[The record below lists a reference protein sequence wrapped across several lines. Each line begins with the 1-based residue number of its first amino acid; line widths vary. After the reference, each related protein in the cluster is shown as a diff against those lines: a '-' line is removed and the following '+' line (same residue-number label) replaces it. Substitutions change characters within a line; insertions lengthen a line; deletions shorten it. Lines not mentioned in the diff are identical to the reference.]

1 MRDVPEE
8 ETMQLEDDAPVTEVR
23 AAESGE
29 QAETGDVP
37 EQRRKKEKSGLGAY
51 RWAAVSGTVL
61 ACIVLA
67 AMLINITSA
76 FGDAVSVITIFEF
89 FFSIFYIRSGI
100 VYITLAKF
108 SLAIFYIVILVMTI
122 KDIVFFPK
130 TLYGIFRL
138 KGGEKS
144 VKRAESIMNYICGSA
159 SSIAARFYAFLIA
172 AYALSGDPLT
182 FGSWIV
188 IGAGAVYALL
198 MAVCSAVRSEK
209 PLADARDDCP
219 KSYAASLV
227 LRQILLVFCI
237 GVLAF
242 VMSAPSGYDLAFGV
256 QVLFGGYFQ
265 GVSGFF
271 ITLYHSIVK
280 HILNIVALFMM
291 IRMIGIV
298 WSGYNVSDGAQEWA
312 EDSLANSL
320 QRILSVMAVG
330 AVLAFVFSAFEI
342 SGECHFGSN
351 TFSIWWN
358 TIQFDIFPTIVAVI
372 AGMLIVY
379 FLHEDKPNKK
389 KTSAIVALY
398 RDLQRR
404 RERERLP

>member
-8 ETMQLEDDAPVTEVR
+8 ETMQLETDAPVTEVQ
-23 AAESGE
+23 AVENGE
-29 QAETGDVP
+29 QAETCGAS

-51 RWAAVSGTVL
+51 RWAAAGGTVL
-61 ACIVLA
+61 ACIALA

-76 FGDAVSVITIFEF
+76 FGEAVSVITVLEF
-89 FFSIFYIRSGI
+89 FFSIFSIHSRI

-122 KDIVFFPK
+122 KDIVFFPNM
-130 TLYGIFRL
+130 LYGMSRL

-256 QVLFGGYFQ
+256 QVLFGGYFH
-265 GVSGFF
+265 GVGGFF
-271 ITLYHSIVK
+271 STFYHTVVK
-280 HILNIVALFMM
+280 HILNIVALIMM
-291 IRMIGIV
+291 IRLIRTV
-298 WSGYNVSDGAQEWA
+298 LSGRHKDAAASF
-312 EDSLANSL
+312 S
-320 QRILSVMAVG
+320 RILIVMAVS
-330 AVLAFVFSAFEI
+330 AFLAFIFSSI
-342 SGECHFGSN
+342 GTGGEFHFNSSMFTAWWGTVKN
-351 TFSIWWN
+351 SIV
-358 TIQFDIFPTIVAVI
+358 PAVCVAV
-372 AGMLIVY
+372 AGLLTVV
-379 FLHEDKPNKK
+379 FWREEKK
-389 KTSAIVALY
+389 NPV
-398 RDLQRR
+398 
-404 RERERLP
+404 

>member
-8 ETMQLEDDAPVTEVR
+8 ETMQLETDAPVTEVQ
-23 AAESGE
+23 AVENGE
-29 QAETGDVP
+29 QAETCGAS

-51 RWAAVSGTVL
+51 RWAAAGGTVL
-61 ACIVLA
+61 ACIALA
-67 AMLINITSA
+67 AMLIDITSA
-76 FGDAVSVITIFEF
+76 FGEAVSVITVLEF
-89 FFSIFYIRSGI
+89 FFSIFSIHSGI

-144 VKRAESIMNYICGSA
+144 VKRAKSIMNYICGSA

-256 QVLFGGYFQ
+256 QVLFGGYFH
-265 GVSGFF
+265 GVGGFF
-271 ITLYHSIVK
+271 NTFYHTVVK
-280 HILNIVALFMM
+280 HILNIVALIMM
-291 IRMIGIV
+291 IRLIWTV
-298 WSGYNVSDGAQEWA
+298 LSGGYKDAAASF
-312 EDSLANSL
+312 S
-320 QRILSVMAVG
+320 RILIVMAVS
-330 AVLAFVFSAFEI
+330 AFLAFIFSSI
-342 SGECHFGSN
+342 GTGGEFHFNSSMFTAWWGTVKN
-351 TFSIWWN
+351 SIV
-358 TIQFDIFPTIVAVI
+358 PAVCVAV
-372 AGMLIVY
+372 AGLLTAV
-379 FLHEDKPNKK
+379 FWREEKK
-389 KTSAIVALY
+389 NPV
-398 RDLQRR
+398 
-404 RERERLP
+404 

>member
-37 EQRRKKEKSGLGAY
+37 EQRRKKEKSGLDAY

-61 ACIVLA
+61 ACIALA

-122 KDIVFFPK
+122 KDIVFFPNM
-130 TLYGIFRL
+130 LYGMFRL

-182 FGSWIV
+182 VGSWIV

-291 IRMIGIV
+291 IRLIRTV
-298 WSGYNVSDGAQEWA
+298 LSGGYKDAAASF
-312 EDSLANSL
+312 S
-320 QRILSVMAVG
+320 RILIVMAVS
-330 AVLAFVFSAFEI
+330 AFLAFIFSSI
-342 SGECHFGSN
+342 GTGGEFHFNSSMFTAWWGTVKN
-351 TFSIWWN
+351 SIV
-358 TIQFDIFPTIVAVI
+358 PAVCVAV
-372 AGMLIVY
+372 AGLLTAV
-379 FLHEDKPNKK
+379 FWREEKK
-389 KTSAIVALY
+389 NPV
-398 RDLQRR
+398 
-404 RERERLP
+404 

>member
-8 ETMQLEDDAPVTEVR
+8 ETMQLEADAPVAEVQ

-29 QAETGDVP
+29 QAETCGAS
-37 EQRRKKEKSGLGAY
+37 EQRRKKEKTGLGAY
-51 RWAAVSGTVL
+51 RWAAAGGTIL

-122 KDIVFFPK
+122 KDIVFFPNM
-130 TLYGIFRL
+130 LYGMSRL

-182 FGSWIV
+182 VGSWIV

-198 MAVCSAVRSEK
+198 IAVCSAVRPEK

-256 QVLFGGYFQ
+256 QVLFGGYFH
-265 GVSGFF
+265 GVGGFF
-271 ITLYHSIVK
+271 STFYHTVVK
-280 HILNIVALFMM
+280 HILNIVALIMM
-291 IRMIGIV
+291 IRLIRTV
-298 WSGYNVSDGAQEWA
+298 LSGGYKDAAASF
-312 EDSLANSL
+312 S
-320 QRILSVMAVG
+320 RILIVMAVS
-330 AVLAFVFSAFEI
+330 AFLAFIFSSI
-342 SGECHFGSN
+342 GTGGEFHFNSSMFTAWWGTVKN
-351 TFSIWWN
+351 SIV
-358 TIQFDIFPTIVAVI
+358 PAVCVAV
-372 AGMLIVY
+372 AGLLTAV
-379 FLHEDKPNKK
+379 FWREEKK
-389 KTSAIVALY
+389 NPV
-398 RDLQRR
+398 
-404 RERERLP
+404 

>member
-8 ETMQLEDDAPVTEVR
+8 ETMQLETDAPVTEVQ
-23 AAESGE
+23 AVENGE
-29 QAETGDVP
+29 QAETCGAS

-51 RWAAVSGTVL
+51 RWAAAGGTVL

-76 FGDAVSVITIFEF
+76 FGEAVSVITVLEF
-89 FFSIFYIRSGI
+89 FFSIFSIHSGI

-122 KDIVFFPK
+122 KDIAFFPNM
-130 TLYGIFRL
+130 LYGMSRL

-256 QVLFGGYFQ
+256 QVLFGGYFH
-265 GVSGFF
+265 GVGGFF
-271 ITLYHSIVK
+271 NTFYHTVVK
-280 HILNIVALFMM
+280 HILNIVALIMM
-291 IRMIGIV
+291 IRLIRTV
-298 WSGYNVSDGAQEWA
+298 WSGGYKDAAASF
-312 EDSLANSL
+312 S
-320 QRILSVMAVG
+320 RILIVMAVS
-330 AVLAFVFSAFEI
+330 AFLAFIFSSI
-342 SGECHFGSN
+342 GTGGEFHFNSSMFTAWWGTVKN
-351 TFSIWWN
+351 SIV
-358 TIQFDIFPTIVAVI
+358 PAVCVAV
-372 AGMLIVY
+372 AGLLTAV
-379 FLHEDKPNKK
+379 FWREEKK
-389 KTSAIVALY
+389 NPV
-398 RDLQRR
+398 
-404 RERERLP
+404 

>member
-8 ETMQLEDDAPVTEVR
+8 ATMQLEADAPVTEVQ

-29 QAETGDVP
+29 QAETCGAS

-51 RWAAVSGTVL
+51 RWAAAGGTIL
-61 ACIVLA
+61 ACIALA

-122 KDIVFFPK
+122 KDIVFFPNM
-130 TLYGIFRL
+130 LYGMSRL

-182 FGSWIV
+182 VGSWIV

-198 MAVCSAVRSEK
+198 IAVCSAVRPEK

-256 QVLFGGYFQ
+256 QVLFGGYFH
-265 GVSGFF
+265 GVGGFF
-271 ITLYHSIVK
+271 NTFYHTVVK
-280 HILNIVALFMM
+280 HILNIVALTMM
-291 IRMIGIV
+291 IRLIRTV
-298 WSGYNVSDGAQEWA
+298 LSGGYKDAAASF
-312 EDSLANSL
+312 S
-320 QRILSVMAVG
+320 RILIVMAVS
-330 AVLAFVFSAFEI
+330 AFLAFIFSSI
-342 SGECHFGSN
+342 GTGGEFHFNSSMFTAWWG
-351 TFSIWWN
+351 TVKKSIV
-358 TIQFDIFPTIVAVI
+358 PAVCVAV
-372 AGMLIVY
+372 AGLLTAV
-379 FLHEDKPNKK
+379 FWREEKK
-389 KTSAIVALY
+389 NPV
-398 RDLQRR
+398 
-404 RERERLP
+404 

>member
-8 ETMQLEDDAPVTEVR
+8 ETMQLETDAPVTEVQ
-23 AAESGE
+23 AVENGE
-29 QAETGDVP
+29 QAETCGAS

-51 RWAAVSGTVL
+51 RWAAAGGTVL
-61 ACIVLA
+61 ACIALA

-76 FGDAVSVITIFEF
+76 FGEAVSVITVLEF
-89 FFSIFYIRSGI
+89 FFSIFSIHSGI

-122 KDIVFFPK
+122 KDIVFFPNM
-130 TLYGIFRL
+130 LYGMSRL

-256 QVLFGGYFQ
+256 QVLFGGYFH
-265 GVSGFF
+265 GVGGFF
-271 ITLYHSIVK
+271 STFYHTVVK
-280 HILNIVALFMM
+280 HILNIVALIMM
-291 IRMIGIV
+291 IRLIRTV
-298 WSGYNVSDGAQEWA
+298 LSGRHKDAAASF
-312 EDSLANSL
+312 S
-320 QRILSVMAVG
+320 RILIVMAVS
-330 AVLAFVFSAFEI
+330 AFLAFIFSSI
-342 SGECHFGSN
+342 GTGGEFHFNSSMFTAWWGTVKN
-351 TFSIWWN
+351 SIV
-358 TIQFDIFPTIVAVI
+358 PAVCVAV
-372 AGMLIVY
+372 AGLLTAV
-379 FLHEDKPNKK
+379 FWREEKK
-389 KTSAIVALY
+389 NPV
-398 RDLQRR
+398 
-404 RERERLP
+404 

>member
-37 EQRRKKEKSGLGAY
+37 EQRRKKEKSGLDAY

-61 ACIVLA
+61 ACIALA

-122 KDIVFFPK
+122 KDIVFFPNM
-130 TLYGIFRL
+130 LYGMFRL

-256 QVLFGGYFQ
+256 QVLFGGYFH
-265 GVSGFF
+265 GVGGFF
-271 ITLYHSIVK
+271 STFYHTVVK
-280 HILNIVALFMM
+280 HILNIVALIMM
-291 IRMIGIV
+291 IRLIWTV
-298 WSGYNVSDGAQEWA
+298 LSGGYKDAAASF
-312 EDSLANSL
+312 S
-320 QRILSVMAVG
+320 RILIVMAVS
-330 AVLAFVFSAFEI
+330 AFLAFIFSSI
-342 SGECHFGSN
+342 GTGGEFHFNSSMFTAWWGTVKN
-351 TFSIWWN
+351 SIV
-358 TIQFDIFPTIVAVI
+358 PAVCVAV
-372 AGMLIVY
+372 AGLLTAV
-379 FLHEDKPNKK
+379 FWREEKK
-389 KTSAIVALY
+389 NPV
-398 RDLQRR
+398 
-404 RERERLP
+404 

>member
-8 ETMQLEDDAPVTEVR
+8 ETMQLEDDAPVTEVQ

-122 KDIVFFPK
+122 KDIVFFPNM
-130 TLYGIFRL
+130 LYGMFRL

-182 FGSWIV
+182 VGSRIV

-198 MAVCSAVRSEK
+198 MAVCSAVRPEK

-242 VMSAPSGYDLAFGV
+242 VMSAPSRYDLAFGV
-256 QVLFGGYFQ
+256 QVLFGGYFH
-265 GVSGFF
+265 GVGGFF
-271 ITLYHSIVK
+271 STFYHTVVK
-280 HILNIVALFMM
+280 HILNIVALIMM
-291 IRMIGIV
+291 IRLIWTV
-298 WSGYNVSDGAQEWA
+298 LSGGYKDAAASF
-312 EDSLANSL
+312 S
-320 QRILSVMAVG
+320 RILIVMAVS
-330 AVLAFVFSAFEI
+330 AFLAFIFSSI
-342 SGECHFGSN
+342 GTGGEFHFNSSMFTAWWGTVKN
-351 TFSIWWN
+351 SIV
-358 TIQFDIFPTIVAVI
+358 PAVCVAV
-372 AGMLIVY
+372 AGLLTAV
-379 FLHEDKPNKK
+379 FWREEKK
-389 KTSAIVALY
+389 NPV
-398 RDLQRR
+398 
-404 RERERLP
+404 

>member
-8 ETMQLEDDAPVTEVR
+8 ATMQLEADAPVTEVQ

-29 QAETGDVP
+29 QAETCGAS

-51 RWAAVSGTVL
+51 RWAAAGGTIL
-61 ACIVLA
+61 ACIALA

-122 KDIVFFPK
+122 KDIVFFPNM
-130 TLYGIFRL
+130 LYGMSRL

-182 FGSWIV
+182 VGSWIV

-198 MAVCSAVRSEK
+198 IAVCSAVRPEK

-256 QVLFGGYFQ
+256 QVLFGGYFH
-265 GVSGFF
+265 GVGGFF
-271 ITLYHSIVK
+271 STFYHTVVK
-280 HILNIVALFMM
+280 HILNIVALIMM
-291 IRMIGIV
+291 IRLIRTV
-298 WSGYNVSDGAQEWA
+298 LSGGYKDAAASF
-312 EDSLANSL
+312 S
-320 QRILSVMAVG
+320 RILIVMAVS
-330 AVLAFVFSAFEI
+330 AFLAFIFSSI
-342 SGECHFGSN
+342 GTGGEFHFNSSMFTAWWGTVKN
-351 TFSIWWN
+351 SIV
-358 TIQFDIFPTIVAVI
+358 PAVCVAV
-372 AGMLIVY
+372 AGLLTAV
-379 FLHEDKPNKK
+379 FWREEKK
-389 KTSAIVALY
+389 NPV
-398 RDLQRR
+398 
-404 RERERLP
+404 

>member
-8 ETMQLEDDAPVTEVR
+8 ETMQLETDAPVTEVQ
-23 AAESGE
+23 AVENGE
-29 QAETGDVP
+29 QAETCGAS

-51 RWAAVSGTVL
+51 RWAAAGGTVL
-61 ACIVLA
+61 ACIALA

-76 FGDAVSVITIFEF
+76 FGEAVSVITVLEF
-89 FFSIFYIRSGI
+89 FFSIFSIHSGI

-122 KDIVFFPK
+122 KDIVFFPNM
-130 TLYGIFRL
+130 LYGMSRL

-144 VKRAESIMNYICGSA
+144 VKRAESIMNYIRGSA

-256 QVLFGGYFQ
+256 QVLFGGYFH
-265 GVSGFF
+265 GVGGFF
-271 ITLYHSIVK
+271 NTFYHTVVK
-280 HILNIVALFMM
+280 HILNIVALIMM
-291 IRMIGIV
+291 IRLIWTV
-298 WSGYNVSDGAQEWA
+298 LSGGYKDAAASF
-312 EDSLANSL
+312 S
-320 QRILSVMAVG
+320 RILIVMAVS
-330 AVLAFVFSAFEI
+330 ACLAFIFSSI
-342 SGECHFGSN
+342 GTGGEFHFNSSMFTAWWGTVKN
-351 TFSIWWN
+351 SIV
-358 TIQFDIFPTIVAVI
+358 PAVCVAV
-372 AGMLIVY
+372 AGLLTAV
-379 FLHEDKPNKK
+379 FWREEKK
-389 KTSAIVALY
+389 NPV
-398 RDLQRR
+398 
-404 RERERLP
+404 

>member
-8 ETMQLEDDAPVTEVR
+8 ETMQLEADAPVAEVQ

-29 QAETGDVP
+29 QAETCGAS
-37 EQRRKKEKSGLGAY
+37 EQRRKKEKTGLGAY
-51 RWAAVSGTVL
+51 RWAAAGDTIL

-122 KDIVFFPK
+122 KDIVFFPNM
-130 TLYGIFRL
+130 LYGMSRL

-182 FGSWIV
+182 VGSWIV

-198 MAVCSAVRSEK
+198 IAVCSAVRPEK

-256 QVLFGGYFQ
+256 QVLFGGYFH
-265 GVSGFF
+265 GVGGFF
-271 ITLYHSIVK
+271 STFYHTVVK
-280 HILNIVALFMM
+280 HILNIVALIMM
-291 IRMIGIV
+291 IRLIRTV
-298 WSGYNVSDGAQEWA
+298 LSGGYKDAAASF
-312 EDSLANSL
+312 S
-320 QRILSVMAVG
+320 RILIVMAVS
-330 AVLAFVFSAFEI
+330 AFLAFIFSSI
-342 SGECHFGSN
+342 GTGGEFHFNSSMFTAWWGTVKN
-351 TFSIWWN
+351 SIV
-358 TIQFDIFPTIVAVI
+358 PAVCVAV
-372 AGMLIVY
+372 AGLLTAV
-379 FLHEDKPNKK
+379 FWREEKK
-389 KTSAIVALY
+389 NPV
-398 RDLQRR
+398 
-404 RERERLP
+404 

>member
-8 ETMQLEDDAPVTEVR
+8 ETMQLETDAPVTEVQ
-23 AAESGE
+23 AVENGE
-29 QAETGDVP
+29 QAETCGAS

-51 RWAAVSGTVL
+51 RWAAAGGTVL
-61 ACIVLA
+61 ACIALA

-76 FGDAVSVITIFEF
+76 FGEAVSVITGLEF
-89 FFSIFYIRSGI
+89 FFSIFSIHSGI

-122 KDIVFFPK
+122 KDIVFFPNM
-130 TLYGIFRL
+130 LYGMSRL

-256 QVLFGGYFQ
+256 QVLFGGYFH
-265 GVSGFF
+265 GVGGFF
-271 ITLYHSIVK
+271 NTFYHTVVK
-280 HILNIVALFMM
+280 HILNIVALIMM
-291 IRMIGIV
+291 IRLIRTV
-298 WSGYNVSDGAQEWA
+298 WSGGYKDAAASF
-312 EDSLANSL
+312 S
-320 QRILSVMAVG
+320 RILIVMAVS
-330 AVLAFVFSAFEI
+330 AFLAFIFSSI
-342 SGECHFGSN
+342 GTGGEFHFNSSMFTAWWGTVKN
-351 TFSIWWN
+351 SIV
-358 TIQFDIFPTIVAVI
+358 PAVCVAV
-372 AGMLIVY
+372 AGLLTAV
-379 FLHEDKPNKK
+379 FWREEKK
-389 KTSAIVALY
+389 NPV
-398 RDLQRR
+398 
-404 RERERLP
+404 

>member
-8 ETMQLEDDAPVTEVR
+8 ETMQLETDAPVTEVQ
-23 AAESGE
+23 AVENGE
-29 QAETGDVP
+29 QAETCGAS

-51 RWAAVSGTVL
+51 RWAAAGGTVL
-61 ACIVLA
+61 ACIALA
-67 AMLINITSA
+67 AMLIDITSA
-76 FGDAVSVITIFEF
+76 FGEAVSVITVLEF
-89 FFSIFYIRSGI
+89 FFSIFSIHSGI

-188 IGAGAVYALL
+188 IGAGAVSALL

-256 QVLFGGYFQ
+256 QVLFGGYFH
-265 GVSGFF
+265 GVGGFF
-271 ITLYHSIVK
+271 STFYHTVVK
-280 HILNIVALFMM
+280 HILNIVALIMM
-291 IRMIGIV
+291 IRLIRTV
-298 WSGYNVSDGAQEWA
+298 LSGGYKDAAASF
-312 EDSLANSL
+312 S
-320 QRILSVMAVG
+320 RILIVMAV
-330 AVLAFVFSAFEI
+330 SAFL
-342 SGECHFGSN
+342 
-351 TFSIWWN
+351 
-358 TIQFDIFPTIVAVI
+358 
-372 AGMLIVY
+372 AGQ
-379 FLHEDKPNKK
+379 
-389 KTSAIVALY
+389 S
-398 RDLQRR
+398 
-404 RERERLP
+404 

>member
-122 KDIVFFPK
+122 KDIVFFPNM
-130 TLYGIFRL
+130 LYGMFRL

-182 FGSWIV
+182 VGSWIV

-198 MAVCSAVRSEK
+198 MAVCSAVRPEK

-256 QVLFGGYFQ
+256 QVLFGGYFH
-265 GVSGFF
+265 GVGGFF
-271 ITLYHSIVK
+271 NTFYHTVVK
-280 HILNIVALFMM
+280 HILNIVALIMM
-291 IRMIGIV
+291 IRLIRTV
-298 WSGYNVSDGAQEWA
+298 LSGGYKDAAASF
-312 EDSLANSL
+312 S
-320 QRILSVMAVG
+320 RILIVMAVS
-330 AVLAFVFSAFEI
+330 AFLAFIFSSI
-342 SGECHFGSN
+342 GTGGEFHFNSSMFTAWWG
-351 TFSIWWN
+351 TVKKSIV
-358 TIQFDIFPTIVAVI
+358 PAVCVAV
-372 AGMLIVY
+372 AGLLTAV
-379 FLHEDKPNKK
+379 FWREEKK
-389 KTSAIVALY
+389 NPV
-398 RDLQRR
+398 
-404 RERERLP
+404 

>member
-8 ETMQLEDDAPVTEVR
+8 ETMQLETDAPVTEVQ
-23 AAESGE
+23 AVENGE
-29 QAETGDVP
+29 QAETCGAS

-51 RWAAVSGTVL
+51 RWAAAGGTVL
-61 ACIVLA
+61 ACIALA

-76 FGDAVSVITIFEF
+76 FGEAVSVITVLEF
-89 FFSIFYIRSGI
+89 FFSIFSIHSGI

-122 KDIVFFPK
+122 KDIVFFPNM
-130 TLYGIFRL
+130 LYGMSRL

-256 QVLFGGYFQ
+256 QVLFGGYFH
-265 GVSGFF
+265 GVGGFF
-271 ITLYHSIVK
+271 NTFYHTVVK
-280 HILNIVALFMM
+280 HILNIVALIMM
-291 IRMIGIV
+291 IRLIWTV
-298 WSGYNVSDGAQEWA
+298 LSGGYKDAAASF
-312 EDSLANSL
+312 S
-320 QRILSVMAVG
+320 RILIVMAVS
-330 AVLAFVFSAFEI
+330 AFLAFIFSSI
-342 SGECHFGSN
+342 GTGGEFHFNSSMFTAWWGTVKN
-351 TFSIWWN
+351 SIV
-358 TIQFDIFPTIVAVI
+358 PAVCVAV
-372 AGMLIVY
+372 AGLLTAV
-379 FLHEDKPNKK
+379 FWREEKK
-389 KTSAIVALY
+389 NPV
-398 RDLQRR
+398 
-404 RERERLP
+404 

>member
-122 KDIVFFPK
+122 KDIVFFPNM
-130 TLYGIFRL
+130 LYGMSRL

-182 FGSWIV
+182 VGSWIV

-256 QVLFGGYFQ
+256 QVLFGGYFH
-265 GVSGFF
+265 GVGGFF
-271 ITLYHSIVK
+271 STFYHTVVK
-280 HILNIVALFMM
+280 HILNIVALIMM
-291 IRMIGIV
+291 IRLIWTV
-298 WSGYNVSDGAQEWA
+298 LSGGYKDAAASF
-312 EDSLANSL
+312 S
-320 QRILSVMAVG
+320 RILIVMAVS
-330 AVLAFVFSAFEI
+330 AFLAFIFSSI
-342 SGECHFGSN
+342 GTGGEFHFNSSMFTAWWG
-351 TFSIWWN
+351 TVKKSIV
-358 TIQFDIFPTIVAVI
+358 PAVCVAV
-372 AGMLIVY
+372 AGLLTAV
-379 FLHEDKPNKK
+379 FWREEKK
-389 KTSAIVALY
+389 NPV
-398 RDLQRR
+398 
-404 RERERLP
+404 

>member
-37 EQRRKKEKSGLGAY
+37 EQRRKKEKSGLDAY

-61 ACIVLA
+61 ACIALA

-122 KDIVFFPK
+122 KDIVFFPNM
-130 TLYGIFRL
+130 LYGMSRL

-256 QVLFGGYFQ
+256 QVLFGGYFH
-265 GVSGFF
+265 GVGGFF
-271 ITLYHSIVK
+271 STFYHTVVK
-280 HILNIVALFMM
+280 HILNIVALIMM
-291 IRMIGIV
+291 IRLIWTV
-298 WSGYNVSDGAQEWA
+298 LSGGYKDAAASF
-312 EDSLANSL
+312 S
-320 QRILSVMAVG
+320 RILIVMAVS
-330 AVLAFVFSAFEI
+330 AFLAFIFSSI
-342 SGECHFGSN
+342 GTGGEFHFNSSMFTAWWGTVKN
-351 TFSIWWN
+351 SIV
-358 TIQFDIFPTIVAVI
+358 PAVCVAV
-372 AGMLIVY
+372 AGLLTAV
-379 FLHEDKPNKK
+379 FWREEKK
-389 KTSAIVALY
+389 NPV
-398 RDLQRR
+398 
-404 RERERLP
+404 

>member
-8 ETMQLEDDAPVTEVR
+8 ETMQLETDAPVTEVQ
-23 AAESGE
+23 AVENGE
-29 QAETGDVP
+29 QAETCGAS

-51 RWAAVSGTVL
+51 RWAAAGGTVL
-61 ACIVLA
+61 ACIALA
-67 AMLINITSA
+67 AMLIDITSA
-76 FGDAVSVITIFEF
+76 FGEAVSVITIFEF

-122 KDIVFFPK
+122 KDIVFFPNM
-130 TLYGIFRL
+130 LYGMFRL

-182 FGSWIV
+182 VGSWIV

-198 MAVCSAVRSEK
+198 MAVCSAVRPEK

-227 LRQILLVFCI
+227 LRQILLVICI

-256 QVLFGGYFQ
+256 QVLFGGYFH
-265 GVSGFF
+265 GVGGFF
-271 ITLYHSIVK
+271 STFYHTIVK
-280 HILNIVALFMM
+280 HILNIVALIMM
-291 IRMIGIV
+291 IRLIWTV
-298 WSGYNVSDGAQEWA
+298 LSGGYKDAAASF
-312 EDSLANSL
+312 S
-320 QRILSVMAVG
+320 RILIVMAVS
-330 AVLAFVFSAFEI
+330 AFLAFIFSSI
-342 SGECHFGSN
+342 GTGGEFHFNSSMFTAWWGTVKN
-351 TFSIWWN
+351 SIV
-358 TIQFDIFPTIVAVI
+358 PAVCVAV
-372 AGMLIVY
+372 AGLLTAV
-379 FLHEDKPNKK
+379 FWREEKK
-389 KTSAIVALY
+389 NPV
-398 RDLQRR
+398 
-404 RERERLP
+404 

>member
-122 KDIVFFPK
+122 KDIVFFPNM
-130 TLYGIFRL
+130 LYGMSRL

-182 FGSWIV
+182 VGSWIV

-198 MAVCSAVRSEK
+198 MAVCSAVRPEK

-256 QVLFGGYFQ
+256 QVLFGGYFH
-265 GVSGFF
+265 GVGGFF
-271 ITLYHSIVK
+271 STFYHTVVK
-280 HILNIVALFMM
+280 HILNIVALIMM
-291 IRMIGIV
+291 IRLIRTV
-298 WSGYNVSDGAQEWA
+298 LSGGYKDAAASF
-312 EDSLANSL
+312 S
-320 QRILSVMAVG
+320 RILIVMAVS
-330 AVLAFVFSAFEI
+330 AFLAFIFSSI
-342 SGECHFGSN
+342 GTGGEFHFNSSMFTAWWGTVKN
-351 TFSIWWN
+351 SIV
-358 TIQFDIFPTIVAVI
+358 PAVCVAV
-372 AGMLIVY
+372 AGLLTAV
-379 FLHEDKPNKK
+379 FWREEKK
-389 KTSAIVALY
+389 NPV
-398 RDLQRR
+398 
-404 RERERLP
+404 

>member
-8 ETMQLEDDAPVTEVR
+8 ETMQLETDAPVTEVQ
-23 AAESGE
+23 AVENGE
-29 QAETGDVP
+29 QAETCGAS

-51 RWAAVSGTVL
+51 RWAAAGGTVL
-61 ACIVLA
+61 ACIALA

-76 FGDAVSVITIFEF
+76 FGEAVSVITVLEF
-89 FFSIFYIRSGI
+89 FFSIFSIHSGI

-122 KDIVFFPK
+122 KDIVFFPNM
-130 TLYGIFRL
+130 LYGMSRL

-227 LRQILLVFCI
+227 LRQILLLFCI

-256 QVLFGGYFQ
+256 QVLFGGYFH
-265 GVSGFF
+265 GVGGFF
-271 ITLYHSIVK
+271 NTFYHTVVK
-280 HILNIVALFMM
+280 HILNIVALIMM
-291 IRMIGIV
+291 IRLIRTV
-298 WSGYNVSDGAQEWA
+298 WSGGYKDAAASF
-312 EDSLANSL
+312 S
-320 QRILSVMAVG
+320 RILIVMAVS
-330 AVLAFVFSAFEI
+330 AFLAFIFSSI
-342 SGECHFGSN
+342 GTGGEFHFNSSMFTAWWGTVKN
-351 TFSIWWN
+351 SIV
-358 TIQFDIFPTIVAVI
+358 PAVCVAV
-372 AGMLIVY
+372 AGLLTAV
-379 FLHEDKPNKK
+379 FWREEKK
-389 KTSAIVALY
+389 NPV
-398 RDLQRR
+398 
-404 RERERLP
+404 

>member
-8 ETMQLEDDAPVTEVR
+8 ETMQLETDAPVTEVQ
-23 AAESGE
+23 AVENGE
-29 QAETGDVP
+29 QAETCGAS

-51 RWAAVSGTVL
+51 RWAAAGGTVL
-61 ACIVLA
+61 ACIALA

-76 FGDAVSVITIFEF
+76 FGEAVSVITVLEF
-89 FFSIFYIRSGI
+89 FFSIFSIHSGI

-122 KDIVFFPK
+122 KDIVFFPNM
-130 TLYGIFRL
+130 LYGISRL

-256 QVLFGGYFQ
+256 QVLFGGYFH
-265 GVSGFF
+265 GVGGFF
-271 ITLYHSIVK
+271 NTFYHTVVK
-280 HILNIVALFMM
+280 HILNIVALIMM
-291 IRMIGIV
+291 IRLIRTV
-298 WSGYNVSDGAQEWA
+298 LSGRHKDAAASF
-312 EDSLANSL
+312 S
-320 QRILSVMAVG
+320 RILIVMAVS
-330 AVLAFVFSAFEI
+330 AFLAFIFSSI
-342 SGECHFGSN
+342 GTGGEFHFNSSMFTAWWGTVKN
-351 TFSIWWN
+351 SIV
-358 TIQFDIFPTIVAVI
+358 PAVCVAV
-372 AGMLIVY
+372 AGLLTAV
-379 FLHEDKPNKK
+379 FWREEKK
-389 KTSAIVALY
+389 NPV
-398 RDLQRR
+398 
-404 RERERLP
+404 

>member
-8 ETMQLEDDAPVTEVR
+8 ETMQLETDAPVTEVQ
-23 AAESGE
+23 AVENGE
-29 QAETGDVP
+29 QAETCGAS

-51 RWAAVSGTVL
+51 RWAAAGGTVL
-61 ACIVLA
+61 ACIALA

-76 FGDAVSVITIFEF
+76 FGEAVSVITVLEF
-89 FFSIFYIRSGI
+89 FFSIFSIHSGI

-122 KDIVFFPK
+122 KDIVFFPNM
-130 TLYGIFRL
+130 LYGMSRL

-256 QVLFGGYFQ
+256 QVLFGGYFH
-265 GVSGFF
+265 GVGGFF
-271 ITLYHSIVK
+271 STFYHTVVK
-280 HILNIVALFMM
+280 HILNIVALIMM
-291 IRMIGIV
+291 IRLIWTV
-298 WSGYNVSDGAQEWA
+298 LSGGYKDAAASF
-312 EDSLANSL
+312 S
-320 QRILSVMAVG
+320 RILIVMAVS
-330 AVLAFVFSAFEI
+330 AFLAFIFSSI
-342 SGECHFGSN
+342 GTGGEFHFNSSMFTAWWGTVKN
-351 TFSIWWN
+351 SIV
-358 TIQFDIFPTIVAVI
+358 PAVCVAV
-372 AGMLIVY
+372 AGLLTAV
-379 FLHEDKPNKK
+379 FWREEKK
-389 KTSAIVALY
+389 NPV
-398 RDLQRR
+398 
-404 RERERLP
+404 

>member
-8 ETMQLEDDAPVTEVR
+8 ETMQLETDAPVTEVQ
-23 AAESGE
+23 AVENGE
-29 QAETGDVP
+29 QAETCGAS

-51 RWAAVSGTVL
+51 RWAAAGGTVL
-61 ACIVLA
+61 ACIALA

-76 FGDAVSVITIFEF
+76 FGEAVSVITVLEF
-89 FFSIFYIRSGI
+89 FFSIFSIHSGI

-122 KDIVFFPK
+122 KDIVFFPNM
-130 TLYGIFRL
+130 LYGMSQL

-256 QVLFGGYFQ
+256 QVLFGGYFH
-265 GVSGFF
+265 GVGGFF
-271 ITLYHSIVK
+271 STFYHTVVK
-280 HILNIVALFMM
+280 HILNIVALIMM
-291 IRMIGIV
+291 IRLIWTV
-298 WSGYNVSDGAQEWA
+298 LSGGYKDAAASF
-312 EDSLANSL
+312 S
-320 QRILSVMAVG
+320 RILIVMAVS
-330 AVLAFVFSAFEI
+330 AFLAFIFSSI
-342 SGECHFGSN
+342 GTGGEFHFNSSMFTAWWGTVKN
-351 TFSIWWN
+351 SIV
-358 TIQFDIFPTIVAVI
+358 PAVCVAV
-372 AGMLIVY
+372 AGLLTAV
-379 FLHEDKPNKK
+379 FWREEKK
-389 KTSAIVALY
+389 NPV
-398 RDLQRR
+398 
-404 RERERLP
+404 

>member
-8 ETMQLEDDAPVTEVR
+8 ETMQLETDAPVTEVQ

-29 QAETGDVP
+29 QAETCGAS

-51 RWAAVSGTVL
+51 RWAAAGGTVL
-61 ACIVLA
+61 ACIALA

-76 FGDAVSVITIFEF
+76 FGEAVSVITVLEF
-89 FFSIFYIRSGI
+89 FFSIFSIHSGI

-122 KDIVFFPK
+122 KDIVFFPNM
-130 TLYGIFRL
+130 LYGMSRL

-144 VKRAESIMNYICGSA
+144 VKRAESIMNYIRGSA

-209 PLADARDDCP
+209 PLADARDNCP

-256 QVLFGGYFQ
+256 QVLFGGYFH
-265 GVSGFF
+265 GVGGFF
-271 ITLYHSIVK
+271 STFYHTVVK
-280 HILNIVALFMM
+280 HILNIVALIMM
-291 IRMIGIV
+291 IRLIRTV
-298 WSGYNVSDGAQEWA
+298 WSGGYKDAAASF
-312 EDSLANSL
+312 S
-320 QRILSVMAVG
+320 RILIVMAVS
-330 AVLAFVFSAFEI
+330 AFLAFIFSSI
-342 SGECHFGSN
+342 GTGGEFHFNSSMFTAWWGTVKN
-351 TFSIWWN
+351 SIV
-358 TIQFDIFPTIVAVI
+358 PAVCVAV
-372 AGMLIVY
+372 AGLLTAV
-379 FLHEDKPNKK
+379 FWREEKK
-389 KTSAIVALY
+389 NPV
-398 RDLQRR
+398 
-404 RERERLP
+404 

>member
-8 ETMQLEDDAPVTEVR
+8 ETMQLETDAPVTEVQ
-23 AAESGE
+23 AVENGE
-29 QAETGDVP
+29 QAETCGAS

-51 RWAAVSGTVL
+51 RWAAAGGTVL
-61 ACIVLA
+61 ACIALA

-76 FGDAVSVITIFEF
+76 FGEAVSVITVLEF
-89 FFSIFYIRSGI
+89 FFSIFSIHSGI

-122 KDIVFFPK
+122 KDIVFFPNM
-130 TLYGIFRL
+130 LYGMSRL

-182 FGSWIV
+182 VGSRIV

-227 LRQILLVFCI
+227 LRQILLLFCI

-256 QVLFGGYFQ
+256 QVLFGGYFH
-265 GVSGFF
+265 GVGGFF
-271 ITLYHSIVK
+271 STFYHTVVK
-280 HILNIVALFMM
+280 HILNIVALIMM
-291 IRMIGIV
+291 IRLIRTV
-298 WSGYNVSDGAQEWA
+298 WSGGYKDAAASF
-312 EDSLANSL
+312 S
-320 QRILSVMAVG
+320 RILIVMAVS
-330 AVLAFVFSAFEI
+330 AFLAFIFSSI
-342 SGECHFGSN
+342 GTGGEFHFNSSMFTAWWGTVKN
-351 TFSIWWN
+351 SIV
-358 TIQFDIFPTIVAVI
+358 PAVCVAV
-372 AGMLIVY
+372 AGLLTAV
-379 FLHEDKPNKK
+379 FWREEKK
-389 KTSAIVALY
+389 NPV
-398 RDLQRR
+398 
-404 RERERLP
+404 

>member
-8 ETMQLEDDAPVTEVR
+8 ETMQLETDAPVTEVQ
-23 AAESGE
+23 AVENGE
-29 QAETGDVP
+29 QAETCGAS

-51 RWAAVSGTVL
+51 RWAAAGGTVL
-61 ACIVLA
+61 ACIALA

-76 FGDAVSVITIFEF
+76 FGEAVSVITVLEF
-89 FFSIFYIRSGI
+89 FFSIFSIHSGI

-256 QVLFGGYFQ
+256 QVLFGGYFH
-265 GVSGFF
+265 GVGGFF
-271 ITLYHSIVK
+271 NTFYHTVVK
-280 HILNIVALFMM
+280 HILNIVALIMM
-291 IRMIGIV
+291 IRLIRTV
-298 WSGYNVSDGAQEWA
+298 LSGGYKDAAASF
-312 EDSLANSL
+312 S
-320 QRILSVMAVG
+320 RILIVMAVS
-330 AVLAFVFSAFEI
+330 AFLAFIFSSI
-342 SGECHFGSN
+342 GTGGEFHFNSSMFTAWWGTVKN
-351 TFSIWWN
+351 SIV
-358 TIQFDIFPTIVAVI
+358 PAVCVAV
-372 AGMLIVY
+372 AGLLTAV
-379 FLHEDKPNKK
+379 FWREEKSGV
-389 KTSAIVALY
+389 TG
-398 RDLQRR
+398 RR
-404 RERERLP
+404 LWV

>member
-8 ETMQLEDDAPVTEVR
+8 ETMQLETDAPVTEVQ
-23 AAESGE
+23 AVENGE
-29 QAETGDVP
+29 QAETCGAS

-51 RWAAVSGTVL
+51 RWAAAGGTVL
-61 ACIVLA
+61 ACIALA

-122 KDIVFFPK
+122 KDIVFFPNM
-130 TLYGIFRL
+130 LYGMSRL

-242 VMSAPSGYDLAFGV
+242 VMSASSGYDLALGV
-256 QVLFGGYFQ
+256 QVLFGGYFH
-265 GVSGFF
+265 GVGGFF
-271 ITLYHSIVK
+271 STFYHTVVK
-280 HILNIVALFMM
+280 HILNIVALIMM
-291 IRMIGIV
+291 IRLIWTV
-298 WSGYNVSDGAQEWA
+298 LSGGYKDAAASF
-312 EDSLANSL
+312 S
-320 QRILSVMAVG
+320 RILIVMAVS
-330 AVLAFVFSAFEI
+330 AFLAFIFSSI
-342 SGECHFGSN
+342 GTGGEFHFNSSMFTAWWGTVKN
-351 TFSIWWN
+351 SIV
-358 TIQFDIFPTIVAVI
+358 PAVCVAV
-372 AGMLIVY
+372 AGLLTAV
-379 FLHEDKPNKK
+379 FWREEKK
-389 KTSAIVALY
+389 NPV
-398 RDLQRR
+398 
-404 RERERLP
+404 

>member
-8 ETMQLEDDAPVTEVR
+8 ETMQLETDAPVTEVQ
-23 AAESGE
+23 AVENGE
-29 QAETGDVP
+29 QAETCGAS

-51 RWAAVSGTVL
+51 RWAAAGGTVL
-61 ACIVLA
+61 ACIALA

-76 FGDAVSVITIFEF
+76 FGEAVSVITVLEF
-89 FFSIFYIRSGI
+89 FFSIFSIHSGI

-122 KDIVFFPK
+122 KDIVFFPNM
-130 TLYGIFRL
+130 LYGMSRL

-256 QVLFGGYFQ
+256 QVLFGGYFH
-265 GVSGFF
+265 GVGGFF
-271 ITLYHSIVK
+271 STFYHTVVK
-280 HILNIVALFMM
+280 HILNIVALIMM
-291 IRMIGIV
+291 IRLIRTV
-298 WSGYNVSDGAQEWA
+298 LSGGYKVAAASF
-312 EDSLANSL
+312 S
-320 QRILSVMAVG
+320 RILIVMAVS
-330 AVLAFVFSAFEI
+330 AFLAFIFSSI
-342 SGECHFGSN
+342 GTGGEFHFNSSMFTAWWGTVKN
-351 TFSIWWN
+351 SIV
-358 TIQFDIFPTIVAVI
+358 PAVCVAV
-372 AGMLIVY
+372 AGLLTAV
-379 FLHEDKPNKK
+379 FWREEKK
-389 KTSAIVALY
+389 NPV
-398 RDLQRR
+398 
-404 RERERLP
+404 

>member
-8 ETMQLEDDAPVTEVR
+8 ETMQLETDAPVTEVQ
-23 AAESGE
+23 AVENGE
-29 QAETGDVP
+29 QAETCGAS

-122 KDIVFFPK
+122 KDIVFFPNM
-130 TLYGIFRL
+130 LYGMFRL

-182 FGSWIV
+182 VGSWIV

-198 MAVCSAVRSEK
+198 MAVCSAVRPEK

-256 QVLFGGYFQ
+256 QVLFGGYFH
-265 GVSGFF
+265 GVGGFF
-271 ITLYHSIVK
+271 STFYHTVVK
-280 HILNIVALFMM
+280 HILNIVALIMM
-291 IRMIGIV
+291 IRLIWTV
-298 WSGYNVSDGAQEWA
+298 WSGGYKDAAASF
-312 EDSLANSL
+312 S
-320 QRILSVMAVG
+320 RILIVMAVS
-330 AVLAFVFSAFEI
+330 AFLAFIFSSI
-342 SGECHFGSN
+342 GTGGEFHFNSSMFTAWWGTVKN
-351 TFSIWWN
+351 SIV
-358 TIQFDIFPTIVAVI
+358 PAVCVAV
-372 AGMLIVY
+372 AGLLTAV
-379 FLHEDKPNKK
+379 FWREEKK
-389 KTSAIVALY
+389 NPV
-398 RDLQRR
+398 
-404 RERERLP
+404 

>member
-8 ETMQLEDDAPVTEVR
+8 ETMQLETDAPVTEVQ
-23 AAESGE
+23 AVENGE
-29 QAETGDVP
+29 QAETCGAS

-51 RWAAVSGTVL
+51 RWAAAGGTVL
-61 ACIVLA
+61 ACIALA

-76 FGDAVSVITIFEF
+76 FGEAVSVITVLEF
-89 FFSIFYIRSGI
+89 FFSIFSIHSGI
-100 VYITLAKF
+100 VYTTLAKF

-122 KDIVFFPK
+122 KDIVFFPNM
-130 TLYGIFRL
+130 LYGMSRL

-227 LRQILLVFCI
+227 LRQILLLFCI

-256 QVLFGGYFQ
+256 QVLFGGYFH
-265 GVSGFF
+265 GVGGFF
-271 ITLYHSIVK
+271 NTFYHTVVK
-280 HILNIVALFMM
+280 HILNIVALIMM
-291 IRMIGIV
+291 IRLIRTV
-298 WSGYNVSDGAQEWA
+298 WSGGYKDAAASF
-312 EDSLANSL
+312 S
-320 QRILSVMAVG
+320 RILIVMAVS
-330 AVLAFVFSAFEI
+330 AFLAFIFSSI
-342 SGECHFGSN
+342 GTGGEFHFNSSMFTAWWGTVKN
-351 TFSIWWN
+351 SIV
-358 TIQFDIFPTIVAVI
+358 PAVCVAV
-372 AGMLIVY
+372 AGLLTAV
-379 FLHEDKPNKK
+379 FWREEKK
-389 KTSAIVALY
+389 NPV
-398 RDLQRR
+398 
-404 RERERLP
+404 

>member
-8 ETMQLEDDAPVTEVR
+8 ETMQLEADAPVTEVQ

-29 QAETGDVP
+29 QAETCEAPV
-37 EQRRKKEKSGLGAY
+37 QRRKKEKSGLGAY
-51 RWAAVSGTVL
+51 RWAAAGGTVL

-122 KDIVFFPK
+122 KDIVFFPNM
-130 TLYGIFRL
+130 LYGMFRL

-182 FGSWIV
+182 VGSWIV

-198 MAVCSAVRSEK
+198 MAVCSAVRPEK

-227 LRQILLVFCI
+227 VRQILLVFCI

-256 QVLFGGYFQ
+256 QVLFGGYFH
-265 GVSGFF
+265 GVGGFF
-271 ITLYHSIVK
+271 STFYHTVVK
-280 HILNIVALFMM
+280 HILNIVALIMM
-291 IRMIGIV
+291 IRLIWTV
-298 WSGYNVSDGAQEWA
+298 LSGGYKDAAASF
-312 EDSLANSL
+312 S
-320 QRILSVMAVG
+320 RILIVMAVS
-330 AVLAFVFSAFEI
+330 AFLAFIFSSI
-342 SGECHFGSN
+342 GTGGEFHFNSSMFTAWWGTVKN
-351 TFSIWWN
+351 SIV
-358 TIQFDIFPTIVAVI
+358 PAVCVAV
-372 AGMLIVY
+372 AGLLTAV
-379 FLHEDKPNKK
+379 FWREEKK
-389 KTSAIVALY
+389 NPV
-398 RDLQRR
+398 
-404 RERERLP
+404 

>member
-23 AAESGE
+23 AAENGE
-29 QAETGDVP
+29 QAETCGAS

-51 RWAAVSGTVL
+51 RWAAAGGTVL
-61 ACIVLA
+61 ACIALA

-76 FGDAVSVITIFEF
+76 FGEAVSVITVLEF
-89 FFSIFYIRSGI
+89 FFSIFSIHSGI

-122 KDIVFFPK
+122 KDIVFFPNM
-130 TLYGIFRL
+130 LYGMSRL

-256 QVLFGGYFQ
+256 QVLFGGYFH
-265 GVSGFF
+265 GVGGFF
-271 ITLYHSIVK
+271 NTFYHTVVK
-280 HILNIVALFMM
+280 HILNIVALIMM
-291 IRMIGIV
+291 IRLIRTV
-298 WSGYNVSDGAQEWA
+298 LSGGYKDAAASF
-312 EDSLANSL
+312 S
-320 QRILSVMAVG
+320 RILIVMAV
-330 AVLAFVFSAFEI
+330 SAFL
-342 SGECHFGSN
+342 
-351 TFSIWWN
+351 
-358 TIQFDIFPTIVAVI
+358 
-372 AGMLIVY
+372 AGQ
-379 FLHEDKPNKK
+379 
-389 KTSAIVALY
+389 S
-398 RDLQRR
+398 
-404 RERERLP
+404 

>member
-37 EQRRKKEKSGLGAY
+37 EQRRKKEKSGLDAY

-61 ACIVLA
+61 ACIALA

-122 KDIVFFPK
+122 KDIVFFPNM
-130 TLYGIFRL
+130 LYGMFRL

-182 FGSWIV
+182 VGSWIV

-198 MAVCSAVRSEK
+198 MAVCSAVRPEK

-227 LRQILLVFCI
+227 VRQILLVFCI

-242 VMSAPSGYDLAFGV
+242 VMSASSGYDLAFGV
-256 QVLFGGYFQ
+256 QVLFGGYFH
-265 GVSGFF
+265 GVGGFF
-271 ITLYHSIVK
+271 STFYHTVVK
-280 HILNIVALFMM
+280 HILNIVALIMM
-291 IRMIGIV
+291 IRLIWTV
-298 WSGYNVSDGAQEWA
+298 LSGGYKDAAASF
-312 EDSLANSL
+312 S
-320 QRILSVMAVG
+320 RILIVMAVS
-330 AVLAFVFSAFEI
+330 AFLAFIFSSI
-342 SGECHFGSN
+342 GTGGEFHFNSSMFTAWWGTVKN
-351 TFSIWWN
+351 SIV
-358 TIQFDIFPTIVAVI
+358 PAVCVAV
-372 AGMLIVY
+372 AGLLTAV
-379 FLHEDKPNKK
+379 FWREEKK
-389 KTSAIVALY
+389 NPV
-398 RDLQRR
+398 
-404 RERERLP
+404 

>member
-29 QAETGDVP
+29 RAAAGAVA
-37 EQRRKKEKSGLGAY
+37 EQRGQKEEAGWDAY

-61 ACIVLA
+61 ACIALA

-122 KDIVFFPK
+122 KDIVFFPNM
-130 TLYGIFRL
+130 LYGMFRL

-242 VMSAPSGYDLAFGV
+242 VMSASSGYDLALGV
-256 QVLFGGYFQ
+256 QVLFGGYFH
-265 GVSGFF
+265 GVGGFF
-271 ITLYHSIVK
+271 STFYHTVVK
-280 HILNIVALFMM
+280 HILNIVALIMM
-291 IRMIGIV
+291 IRLIWTV
-298 WSGYNVSDGAQEWA
+298 LSGGYKDAAASF
-312 EDSLANSL
+312 S
-320 QRILSVMAVG
+320 RILIVMAVS
-330 AVLAFVFSAFEI
+330 AFLAFIFSSI
-342 SGECHFGSN
+342 GTGGEFHFNSSMFTAWWGTVKN
-351 TFSIWWN
+351 SIV
-358 TIQFDIFPTIVAVI
+358 PAVCVAV
-372 AGMLIVY
+372 AGLLTAV
-379 FLHEDKPNKK
+379 FWREEKK
-389 KTSAIVALY
+389 NPV
-398 RDLQRR
+398 
-404 RERERLP
+404 

>member
-8 ETMQLEDDAPVTEVR
+8 ATMQLEADAPVTEVQ

-29 QAETGDVP
+29 QAETCGAS
-37 EQRRKKEKSGLGAY
+37 EQRRKKEKTGLGAY
-51 RWAAVSGTVL
+51 RWAAAGGTIL

-122 KDIVFFPK
+122 KDIVFFPNM
-130 TLYGIFRL
+130 LYGMSRL

-182 FGSWIV
+182 LGSWIV

-198 MAVCSAVRSEK
+198 IAVCSAVRPEK

-256 QVLFGGYFQ
+256 QVLFGGYFH
-265 GVSGFF
+265 GVGGFF
-271 ITLYHSIVK
+271 STFYHTVVK
-280 HILNIVALFMM
+280 HILNIVALIMM
-291 IRMIGIV
+291 IRLIRTV
-298 WSGYNVSDGAQEWA
+298 LSGGYKDAVASF
-312 EDSLANSL
+312 S
-320 QRILSVMAVG
+320 RILIVMAVS
-330 AVLAFVFSAFEI
+330 AFLAFIFSSI
-342 SGECHFGSN
+342 GTGGEFHFNSSMFTAWWGTVKN
-351 TFSIWWN
+351 SIV
-358 TIQFDIFPTIVAVI
+358 PAVCVAV
-372 AGMLIVY
+372 AGLLTAV
-379 FLHEDKPNKK
+379 FWREEKK
-389 KTSAIVALY
+389 NPV
-398 RDLQRR
+398 
-404 RERERLP
+404 

>member
-8 ETMQLEDDAPVTEVR
+8 ETMQLETDAPVTEVQV
-23 AAESGE
+23 AESGE
-29 QAETGDVP
+29 QAETCGAS

-51 RWAAVSGTVL
+51 RWAAAGGTVL
-61 ACIVLA
+61 ACIALA
-67 AMLINITSA
+67 AMLIDITSA
-76 FGDAVSVITIFEF
+76 FGEAVSVITVLEF
-89 FFSIFYIRSGI
+89 FFSIFSIHSGI

-122 KDIVFFPK
+122 KDIVFFPNM
-130 TLYGIFRL
+130 LYGMSRL

-182 FGSWIV
+182 VGSRIV

-198 MAVCSAVRSEK
+198 IAVCSAVRPEK

-256 QVLFGGYFQ
+256 QVLFGGYFH
-265 GVSGFF
+265 GVGGFF
-271 ITLYHSIVK
+271 STFYHTVVK
-280 HILNIVALFMM
+280 HILNIVALIMM
-291 IRMIGIV
+291 IRLIWTV
-298 WSGYNVSDGAQEWA
+298 LSGGYKDAAASF
-312 EDSLANSL
+312 S
-320 QRILSVMAVG
+320 RILIVMAVS
-330 AVLAFVFSAFEI
+330 AFLAFIFSSI
-342 SGECHFGSN
+342 GTGGEFHFNSSMFTAWWGTVKN
-351 TFSIWWN
+351 SIV
-358 TIQFDIFPTIVAVI
+358 PAVCVAV
-372 AGMLIVY
+372 AGLSTAV
-379 FLHEDKPNKK
+379 FWREEKK
-389 KTSAIVALY
+389 NPV
-398 RDLQRR
+398 
-404 RERERLP
+404 

>member
-122 KDIVFFPK
+122 KDIVFFPNM
-130 TLYGIFRL
+130 LYGMFRL

-256 QVLFGGYFQ
+256 QVLFGGYFH
-265 GVSGFF
+265 GVGGFF
-271 ITLYHSIVK
+271 NTFYHTVVK
-280 HILNIVALFMM
+280 HILNIVALIMM
-291 IRMIGIV
+291 IRLIRTV
-298 WSGYNVSDGAQEWA
+298 LSGGYKDAAASF
-312 EDSLANSL
+312 S
-320 QRILSVMAVG
+320 RILIVMAVS
-330 AVLAFVFSAFEI
+330 AFLAFIFSSI
-342 SGECHFGSN
+342 GTGGEFHFNSSMFTAWWGTVKN
-351 TFSIWWN
+351 SIV
-358 TIQFDIFPTIVAVI
+358 PAVCVAV
-372 AGMLIVY
+372 AGLLTAV
-379 FLHEDKPNKK
+379 FWREEKK
-389 KTSAIVALY
+389 NPV
-398 RDLQRR
+398 
-404 RERERLP
+404 

>member
-8 ETMQLEDDAPVTEVR
+8 ETMQLETDAPVTEVQ
-23 AAESGE
+23 AVENGE
-29 QAETGDVP
+29 QAETCGAS

-51 RWAAVSGTVL
+51 RWAAAGGTVL
-61 ACIVLA
+61 ACIALA

-76 FGDAVSVITIFEF
+76 FGEAVSVITVLEF
-89 FFSIFYIRSGI
+89 FFSIFSIHSGI

-144 VKRAESIMNYICGSA
+144 VKRAESIMNYICGST

-256 QVLFGGYFQ
+256 QVLFGGYFH
-265 GVSGFF
+265 GVGGFF
-271 ITLYHSIVK
+271 NTFYHTVVK
-280 HILNIVALFMM
+280 HILNIVALIMM
-291 IRMIGIV
+291 IRLIRTV
-298 WSGYNVSDGAQEWA
+298 WSGGYKDAAASF
-312 EDSLANSL
+312 S
-320 QRILSVMAVG
+320 RILIVMAVS
-330 AVLAFVFSAFEI
+330 AFLAFIFSSI
-342 SGECHFGSN
+342 GIGGEFHFNSSMFTAWWGTVKN
-351 TFSIWWN
+351 SIV
-358 TIQFDIFPTIVAVI
+358 PAVCVAV
-372 AGMLIVY
+372 AGLLTAV
-379 FLHEDKPNKK
+379 FWREEKK
-389 KTSAIVALY
+389 NPV
-398 RDLQRR
+398 
-404 RERERLP
+404 